1 MEEIRVKAYAKLN
14 LTLDIVGKLEN
25 GYHELD
31 SVMVSVE
38 PYDVVTLKKASNTS
52 VNCSDSSLAGE
63 ENIAFKAANAFFEYT
78 KINGGAEIY
87 IEKHIP
93 QAAGLGGGSADAAA
107 VIRGLNEL
115 YCAGLS
121 YDVLREIG
129 LKVGADVPFCIE
141 GGIARARGI
150 GERIEKLP
158 FINGLKLII
167 LKKGFKASTGAMYAA
182 IDAMSGKLAATTSQ
196 AVEAIE
202 NKDNIALIKNIS
214 NHFAAVC
221 AEALCGHDALKQ
233 KADAFSLSGS
243 GPTIF
248 AVFTDED
255 KAESIFEEL
264 YKGESN
270 CFLSDIKP
278 SGIVFE

>member
-38 PYDVVTLKKASNTS
+38 PYDVVTLKKAHITS
-52 VNCSDSSLAGE
+52 VSCSDPSLAGE

-115 YCAGLS
+115 YCTGLS

-202 NKDNIALIKNIS
+202 NKDNITLIKNIS

-243 GPTIF
+243 GPTVF
-248 AVFTDED
+248 AVFTDEH

-264 YKGESN
+264 YKRESN

-278 SGIVFE
+278 SGIEFE

>member
-38 PYDVVTLKKASNTS
+38 PYDVVTLKKAHITS

-63 ENIAFKAANAFFEYT
+63 ENIAFKAANAFFKYT
-78 KINGGAEIY
+78 KIDGGAEIY

-158 FINGLKLII
+158 CINGLKLMI

-182 IDAMSGKLAATTSQ
+182 IDAMSGKLAATTPQ

-202 NKDNIALIKNIS
+202 NKDNTALIKNIS

-221 AEALCGHDALKQ
+221 AEALCGYDDLKQ

-243 GPTIF
+243 GPTVF

-255 KAESIFEEL
+255 KAESVFEEL